1 MYFEFR
7 LLIHA
12 YASMAVVCKDLI
24 ALSVSPKKDVS
35 MELVIYPENATVMLL
50 CGVDIYVM
58 CLFVNQ
64 DAVWNMDIASKNS
77 TLLV

>member
-24 ALSVSPKKDVS
+24 ALSVSLKKDVS
-35 MELVIYPENATVMLL
+35 MELVIYPENATVMQL

-64 DAVWNMDIASKNS
+64 DAVWNMDIAGKNS